1 MRRALLTFA
10 LTALAVPASASAAP
24 PQAFVKL
31 AKCSLETH
39 EAEFYARMRAVE
51 GSERMAL
58 RITLLER
65 TGAEGWR
72 RVNAPGLR
80 SWRSSKPG
88 VGVFGY
94 RQAVKNLPGNAA
106 HRASVDF
113 RWYSADGD
121 VVQRARRRSR
131 SCRQFAELP
140 NLVAQIAR
148 LGRVDKGVRRYVVQV
163 SNTGKA
169 AVAAA
174 PVQLSVDGVAVDSQ
188 SVPLAPGETRTL
200 VFSGPACKRTVRVE
214 ADPAKLIAETSE
226 DDNSHE
232 LSCS

>member
-1 MRRALLTFA
+1 VL
-10 LTALAVPASASAAP
+10 
-24 PQAFVKL
+24 
-31 AKCSLETH
+31 
-39 EAEFYARMRAVE
+39 
-51 GSERMAL
+51 
-58 RITLLER
+58 
-65 TGAEGWR
+65 
-72 RVNAPGLR
+72 
-80 SWRSSKPG
+80 
-88 VGVFGY
+88 
-94 RQAVKNLPGNAA
+94 
-106 HRASVDF
+106 
-113 RWYSADGD
+113 
-121 VVQRARRRSR
+121 QRARRRSR

-148 LGRVDKGVRRYVVQV
+148 LGRVDKGVRRYVVRV

-214 ADPAKLIAETSE
+214 ADPAKLVAETSE
-226 DDNSHE
+226 DDNTHE